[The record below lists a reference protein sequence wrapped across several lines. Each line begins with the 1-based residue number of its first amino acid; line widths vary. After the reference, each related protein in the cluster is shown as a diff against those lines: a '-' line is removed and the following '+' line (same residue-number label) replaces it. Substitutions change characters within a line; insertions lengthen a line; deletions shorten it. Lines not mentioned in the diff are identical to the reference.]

1 MARRRKLRLA
11 QVAVVMGAF
20 AIVLWA
26 YEYGPNPG
34 VCGVPNEA
42 GTCTNVGCHT
52 GTTNNPANKGSVTIS
67 FPNGL
72 TYVPGVKQHLTV
84 TISDPATTQQA
95 WGFEVTA
102 RQSSNPATMTGT
114 FTPDDQYTQIMCS
127 SADLN
132 VFDAYCLT
140 GAGTGCTFP
149 SSAPACPAKE
159 PLQYMEHSYSGYART
174 LGLVQGSGTYQFD
187 WTPPSTN
194 VGNITFYIAGNAGVG
209 GPPNQNGDHIY
220 ATTFTLAP
228 GSSGGNPPTISTVV
242 NGASFLPGFSQGSWI
257 TINGTNLAATTRI
270 STGAD
275 FNGPNLP
282 TQLDGASVTVDGN
295 PAYIYYISPTQ
306 INALAPADAAQGPVP
321 VQAAFGGL
329 TSNIVNSTE
338 SAFSPA
344 LFMFGPLGQK
354 YVAAVLSGGQS
365 IQYIGPTNLYPGL
378 TVPAQAGNIIEL
390 YGTGFGPTKPTT
402 DFSQTFSGAPPTAN
416 TVTCTIGGSPATV
429 QFAGLVAPGEYQLN
443 VLVPSG
449 LPSGDN
455 LVVLTVNGVTTQ
467 ANAYLTVQ

>member
-1 MARRRKLRLA
+1 M
-11 QVAVVMGAF
+11 AVVMGAF

-34 VCGVPNEA
+34 VCGVPGEN
-42 GTCTNVGCHT
+42 GTCTQTGCHA
-52 GTTNNPANKGSVTIS
+52 GTTNSSANHGSVAIS

-72 TYVPGVKQHLTV
+72 TYTPGVKQTLTV
-84 TISDPATTQQA
+84 TISDPAPTQQA

-102 RQSSNPATMTGT
+102 RQSNNPAAMTGT

-127 SADLN
+127 RADFN
-132 VFDAYCLT
+132 AFNAYCLP
-140 GAGTGCTFP
+140 GANGNLSDSGCNFP
-149 SSAPACPAKE
+149 SSAPACPANL
-159 PLQYMEHSYSGYART
+159 PLQYMEHSVAGYTHT

-194 VGNITFYIAGNAGVG
+194 VGNITFYIAGNAGVA

-228 GSSGGNPPTISTVV
+228 SSSSGVPPAISTVQ

-257 TINGTNLAATTRI
+257 TITGTNLAATTRI
-270 STGAD
+270 WTGAD

-282 TQLDGASVTVDGN
+282 TQLDGASVTVDGMQ
-295 PAYIYYISPTQ
+295 AYIYYISPTQ
-306 INALAPADAAQGPVP
+306 INALAPADAAQGSVP

-329 TSNIVNSTE
+329 TSNIVSATE
-338 SAFSPA
+338 AAFSPA
-344 LFMFGPLGQK
+344 LFMFGPLGGK

-365 IQYIGPTNLYPGL
+365 IQYIGPANLYPGL
-378 TVPAQAGNIIEL
+378 TVPAQANNIILL
-390 YGTGFGPTKPTT
+390 YGTGFGPTSPTT
-402 DFSQTFSGAPPTAN
+402 SFGETFSGAPPTTN
-416 TVTCTIGGSPATV
+416 PVTCTIGGSPASV
-429 QFAGLVAPGEYQLN
+429 LFAGLVAPGEYQLN
-443 VLVPSG
+443 IVVPSG

-455 LVVLTVNGVTTQ
+455 LVVLKVGGVPTQ
-467 ANAYLTVQ
+467 ANAYLAVQ